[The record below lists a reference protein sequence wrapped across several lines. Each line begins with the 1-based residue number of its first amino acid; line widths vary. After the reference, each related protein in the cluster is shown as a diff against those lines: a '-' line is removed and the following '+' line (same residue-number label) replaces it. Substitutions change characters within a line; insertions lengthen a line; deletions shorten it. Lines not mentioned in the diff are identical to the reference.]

1 MIFST
6 RRVKKSIKVLFSFYI
21 PVPVLCGYLMYVW
34 VSASLQVWN
43 AELLW
48 NVNNKEDQE
57 IPLFNDVI

>member
-1 MIFST
+1 MMMKSE
-6 RRVKKSIKVLFSFYI
+6 KSIKVLFSFYI